1 MALPSFAAGP
11 RDDAC
16 WGEAPIFG
24 RGGGQKT
31 HQNNKLLCACG
42 RETIQCHRGYGG
54 QGPIPGIIVGGR
66 DTTAGVAEL
75 ADAQDLGFHVSAVS
89 NLLTDARHYTRFISA
104 AKGYILKRALSC
116 SLLLIV

>member
-75 ADAQDLGFHVSAVS
+75 ADAQDLGSCGRKAVKVQILSSAP
-89 NLLTDARHYTRFISA
+89 RFKKYS
-104 AKGYILKRALSC
+104 
-116 SLLLIV
+116 